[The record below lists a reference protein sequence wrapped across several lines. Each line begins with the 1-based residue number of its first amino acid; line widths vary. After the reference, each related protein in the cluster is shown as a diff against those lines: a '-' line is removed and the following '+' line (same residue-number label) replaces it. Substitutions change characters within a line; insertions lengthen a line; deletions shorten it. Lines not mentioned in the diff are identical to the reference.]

1 MKKKL
6 IIIFSVAIVI
16 IFSIFFILFIT
27 KDNDLIFKKI
37 KLLIP
42 NSSKTLLKETIFKS
56 YYDKKQLKVKNNEL
70 TAQKELL
77 LEILKFKNQF
87 VDNVLESNYYNYDE
101 DLYLIFKN
109 EKEIVTTKNKFNL
122 KLYISPFIN
131 KPIHPRAIGSAFIEE
146 FQNKIYLADSNGK
159 FFYFS
164 KSDLEVG
171 LNQINK
177 KIIPTNLKDII
188 SYKYFYTKQEY
199 SIKDLLIHNNKIYI
213 SFINEKDKGCF
224 NTSILE
230 AELNQNFLNF
240 DYFFDPVDCIK
251 EKNDLGF
258 FNPHISAGRIEILD
272 NSNLIFSTGGFQY
285 FGISQNDKSP
295 LGKILKINI
304 NTKKYKIL
312 SLGHRNVQGLEFN
325 SKNNYIISS
334 EHGPIGGDEI
344 NINLLNKSE
353 PLNFGWPISSYGD
366 HYTTDINKRYELAP
380 LKKNH
385 SKFGF
390 MEPLIFFKPSIAT
403 SEILNVDKFLSDKDN
418 LDDYFLGTLGHD
430 KNLNHFYLH
439 HLKLNYKNN
448 KIHIFD
454 KIFIGE
460 RIRDMKYIDDL
471 NLILLFLEN
480 SGSLGVLKL
489 SN

>member
-6 IIIFSVAIVI
+6 IIISSLAII
-16 IFSIFFILFIT
+16 ITFIIFFILFIT
-27 KDNDLIFKKI
+27 NNNDSFFKQLKQF
-37 KLLIP
+37 IP
-42 NSSKTLLKETIFKS
+42 NNAKTLLKETILKS
-56 YYDKKQLKVKNNEL
+56 YYEKKQLNVKNNEL
-70 TAQKELL
+70 TVQKELL
-77 LEILKFKNQF
+77 LEILKYKNQ
-87 VDNVLESNYYNYDE
+87 VIDDVLESNYFNYDE
-101 DLYLIFKN
+101 DPYLIFKN

-131 KPIHPRAIGSAFIEE
+131 NPIHPRALGSAFIEE
-146 FQNKIYLADSNGK
+146 FQNNIYLAESHGK

-177 KIIPTNLKDII
+177 KIIQTNLKDII
-188 SYKYFYTKQEY
+188 NYKNFYTKKEY
-199 SIKDLLIHNNKIYI
+199 SIKDLLIHKDKIYI
-213 SFINEKDKGCF
+213 SFINEKDNGCF

-240 DYFFDPVDCIK
+240 DFFFDPVDCVK
-251 EKNDLGF
+251 EINDLGF
-258 FNPHISAGRIEILD
+258 FNPHISAGRIEIFDD
-272 NSNLIFSTGGFQY
+272 NNVIFSTGGFQY
-285 FGISQNDKSP
+285 FGISQNGKSP

-325 SKNNYIISS
+325 SKNKYIISS

-344 NINLLNKSE
+344 NINLLDKSE
-353 PLNFGWPISSYGD
+353 PLNFGWPIASYGD
-366 HYTTDINKRYELAP
+366 HYTTNIDRRYELAP
-380 LKKNH
+380 LKENH
-385 SKFGF
+385 SKLGF
-390 MEPLIFFKPSIAT
+390 VEPLIFFKPSIAT
-403 SEILNVDKFLSDKDN
+403 SEIINVDKFLSDKDN
-418 LDDYFLGTLGHD
+418 LDDYFLGTLGYD

-439 HLKLNYKNN
+439 HLKLDYKKN
-448 KIHIFD
+448 KIDVFD

-480 SGSLGVLKL
+480 SASLGILRL

>member
-1 MKKKL
+1 MKH
-6 IIIFSVAIVI
+6 
-16 IFSIFFILFIT
+16 
-27 KDNDLIFKKI
+27 
-37 KLLIP
+37 
-42 NSSKTLLKETIFKS
+42 
-56 YYDKKQLKVKNNEL
+56 
-70 TAQKELL
+70 
-77 LEILKFKNQF
+77 
-87 VDNVLESNYYNYDE
+87 
-101 DLYLIFKN
+101 LYLKGSH
-109 EKEIVTTKNKFNL
+109 TKNYVSEPKRERQL
-122 KLYISPFIN
+122 P
-131 KPIHPRAIGSAFIEE
+131 
-146 FQNKIYLADSNGK
+146 
-159 FFYFS
+159 
-164 KSDLEVG
+164 
-171 LNQINK
+171 
-177 KIIPTNLKDII
+177 
-188 SYKYFYTKQEY
+188 
-199 SIKDLLIHNNKIYI
+199 
-213 SFINEKDKGCF
+213 
-224 NTSILE
+224 
-230 AELNQNFLNF
+230 
-240 DYFFDPVDCIK
+240 
-251 EKNDLGF
+251 
-258 FNPHISAGRIEILD
+258 
-272 NSNLIFSTGGFQY
+272 FQY
-285 FGISQNDKSP
+285 FGISQKDKSP

-353 PLNFGWPISSYGD
+353 PLNFGWPIASYGD
-366 HYTTDINKRYELAP
+366 HYTTDINKRYKLAP

-390 MEPLIFFKPSIAT
+390 VEPLIFFKPSIAT
-403 SEILNVDKFLSDKDN
+403 SEILNVDKFLNDKDN
-418 LDDYFLGTLGHD
+418 LDDYFLGTLGYD

-448 KIHIFD
+448 KIDIFD